1 MEKISLKSARIEAD
15 LTIAEAAK
23 KLGIA
28 AGTLG
33 AYERYVRKPSLDV
46 IQRIIALY
54 GRPFEA
60 IRWTPRKD
68 Q

>member
-1 MEKISLKSARIEAD
+1 MERISLKAARIEAE
-15 LTIAEAAK
+15 LTLTEAAK

-60 IRWTPRKD
+60 IRWTRKD